1 MNKNRRKVGSKNQD
15 RKMGMGVTNRIRL
28 GVRNRIQI
36 EIKKQDREWELETG
50 YRLKVRNRINI
61 RS

>member
-15 RKMGMGVTNRIRL
+15 RKIGMGVTNRIRL

-36 EIKKQDREWELETG
+36 RSKKQDTDWE
-50 YRLKVRNRINI
+50 
-61 RS
+61 